1 MRFIFF
7 LLISFSFPNNLTLES
22 SIDTNVAYIGDVFL
36 WSVKAKG
43 DSLKNINFPKLEI
56 KSESITI
63 KEQGFYKSNNIING
77 TYFYL
82 TAWDTGDFL
91 TPDYYVTF
99 FNKDSTI
106 KSRIEAK
113 KINFNV
119 KSILFDKQ
127 ADDFRPIKGPVPV
140 KDFIRLKLIFLALII
155 LIILFLFYRIIRDR
169 EKYIYQKRNYV
180 KNKDPKKTVT
190 ERLESLKS
198 NKLVKDFYTELSH
211 ILRQYIEDKYF
222 IRTLEMTTIEIRKNR
237 DLFNFNDEDFLFWV
251 SFLDKADKVKYS
263 KEIFSI
269 KEMENDKKNM
279 AAWVK
284 KN

>member
-43 DSLKNINFPKLEI
+43 DSLQNINFPKLEI
-56 KSESITI
+56 KSESLTI
-63 KEQGFYKSNNIING
+63 KGQGFYKSNNIING

-91 TPDYYVTF
+91 TPEYYVTF
-99 FNKDSTI
+99 LNKDSTI

-155 LIILFLFYRIIRDR
+155 LIILFLLYLMIRDR

-180 KNKDPKKTVT
+180 KNKDPKKIVL

-211 ILRQYIEDKYF
+211 ILRQYVEDKYF

-263 KEIFSI
+263 KKIFSI

-279 AAWVK
+279 VAWVK

>member
-63 KEQGFYKSNNIING
+63 KGQGFYKSNNIING

-91 TPDYYVTF
+91 TPEYYVTV

-119 KSILFDKQ
+119 KSILLDKQ

-155 LIILFLFYRIIRDR
+155 LIILFLLYRIIRDR

-211 ILRQYIEDKYF
+211 ILRQYVEDKYF

-279 AAWVK
+279 VAWVE

>member
-63 KEQGFYKSNNIING
+63 KGQGFYKSNNIING

-91 TPDYYVTF
+91 TPEYYVTV

-155 LIILFLFYRIIRDR
+155 LIILFLLYRIIRDR

-211 ILRQYIEDKYF
+211 ILRQYVEDKYF

-279 AAWVK
+279 VAWVE

>member
-63 KEQGFYKSNNIING
+63 KGQGFYKSNNIING

-119 KSILFDKQ
+119 KSILLDKQ

-155 LIILFLFYRIIRDR
+155 LIILFLLYRIIRDR

-211 ILRQYIEDKYF
+211 ILRQYVEDKYF

-279 AAWVK
+279 VAWVE